1 MKILIVSKEADQLVE
16 ACAPNETICCQTQE
30 EAVQKAR
37 EGADTVLLDT
47 SHGEIGSTEL
57 FCRLRTQAP
66 GLIPV
71 FLSDSPGQA
80 MEAFRLGAADYLV
93 RPFTPVQLE
102 NAIFR
107 AKLLTGNQRGRIEIR
122 TFGHF
127 DLFVDNCPVAFSRQR
142 SKEILAYLVDRMG
155 GVATNQQILT
165 DLWEEESCE
174 KNAKNSFQTAF
185 KTLRADL
192 AQVGAD
198 GILCS
203 ARNQKWLDIRDVE
216 CDYYRLLQG
225 DEEALRTFPGQYMA
239 EYSWAELSNA
249 NCIRLKAQYEAAQL
263 EKKKDL

>member
-1 MKILIVSKEADQLVE
+1 MRILIVSKEAEELAQ
-16 ACAPNETICCQTQE
+16 ACAPNEAVCCQTQE
-30 EAVQKAR
+30 EAVQKAG

-47 SHGEIGSTEL
+47 SRGEIGSAEL

-107 AKLLTGNQRGRIEIR
+107 AERLVGNQKGQIEIR

-127 DLFVDNCPVAFSRQR
+127 DLFVDGQPVAFSRQR
-142 SKEILAYLVDRMG
+142 SKEILAYLVDRLG

-165 DLWEEESCE
+165 DLWEDESCE
-174 KNAKNSFQTAF
+174 KNAKNSLQTAF
-185 KTLRADL
+185 KTLRSDL
-192 AQVGAD
+192 ARVGAEQ
-198 GILCS
+198 ILCFT
-203 ARNQKWLDIRDVE
+203 RNQKWLDVRGVK
-216 CDYYRLLQG
+216 CDYYRLLRG
-225 DEEALRTFPGQYMA
+225 DEEALKAFPGQYMA
-239 EYSWAELSNA
+239 EYSWAEPSNA
-249 NCIRLKAQYEAAQL
+249 NCIRLKVQYEK
-263 EKKKDL
+263 EHDRK